1 AAKLNVVADR
11 LAEQG
16 RAEDAPPELNA
27 ASAAIVARDAGAYSD
42 ALDGLAEVEREQAD
56 EAECEALAQ
65 RLREG
70 HPALAKLVLSSY
82 KKPLW
87 TERLEG
93 WDDAWAWAR
102 AHTFFLHQRQP
113 GREQQLEAELA
124 DTVGRLRAEVASL
137 AAVRAWGH
145 CLR

>member
-1 AAKLNVVADR
+1 MADR

-16 RAEDAPPELNA
+16 RADDAPPELNA
-27 ASAAIVARDAGAYSD
+27 AAAAITARDAGAYAD
-42 ALDGLAEVEREQAD
+42 ALAGLAEVEREQTD
-56 EAECEALAQ
+56 QAECEALTQ

-70 HPALAKLVLSSY
+70 HPALAKLVLSTTRSHSGQSGS
-82 KKPLW
+82 
-87 TERLEG
+87 TG

-124 DTVGRLRAEVASL
+124 DTVGRLRPRSPRWPRSAPGATAC
-137 AAVRAWGH
+137 AA
-145 CLR
+145 